1 MYCVQVP
8 RIITALPSLRS
19 PLPQEGGNALVFG
32 DFFNILKG
40 QQLVAG
46 G

>member
-1 MYCVQVP
+1 VFKCL
-8 RIITALPSLRS
+8 ALLQPFPSLRS